1 MKFLRR
7 FNSSDRDAAIVLA
20 LVIIVS
26 IVLFPHLS
34 EQDKGNMSFNS
45 SPNSKLTS
53 SPPNSKLST
62 LNSQLSTVNCQSSTV
77 NCQLFKFDPNTATE
91 SQLLSLGLSQREVRN
106 ILKYRARG
114 GRYRVKE
121 DFARVYGLTL
131 EKYRQLEPYIAI
143 KPQIMAADVIK
154 REKNNPPP
162 SSLHLHPSSLSPQ
175 PSSLSLPPS
184 SLSLHPSS
192 LSPQPSSLS
201 PQPSS
206 LNPHPS
212 AVGLRASRKLRYGET
227 VDINSADTA
236 MLKRIPGIGDYYAM
250 RIVELRKRKQVFS
263 SPEELL
269 AIRNFPETAL
279 TYMTASQDFPAI
291 YINCWSQKQLASHP
305 LLNYTQARDIISL
318 RRLSGSIT
326 SATDLAALPSF
337 SPALI
342 EKITPLLRF

>member
-45 SPNSKLTS
+45 S
-53 SPPNSKLST
+53 PNSKLST

-154 REKNNPPP
+154 REKNSP
-162 SSLHLHPSSLSPQ
+162 HPSSLSP
-175 PSSLSLPPS
+175 
-184 SLSLHPSS
+184 HPSS
-192 LSPQPSSLS
+192 LSPH
-201 PQPSS
+201 PSS
-206 LNPHPS
+206 LNPQPS

-318 RRLSGSIT
+318 RRLSGPIT

>member
-53 SPPNSKLST
+53 SPSNSKLST

-154 REKNNPPP
+154 REKN
-162 SSLHLHPSSLSPQ
+162 
-175 PSSLSLPPS
+175 
-184 SLSLHPSS
+184 
-192 LSPQPSSLS
+192 SPQPSSLS
-201 PQPSS
+201 PPPSS

-318 RRLSGSIT
+318 RRLSGPIT
-326 SATDLAALPSF
+326 SATDLAALPSC

>member
-62 LNSQLSTVNCQSSTV
+62 LNSQLSTLNSQLSTV

-91 SQLLSLGLSQREVRN
+91 SQLLSLGLSQREVHN

-143 KPQIMAADVIK
+143 KPQIMAANVIK
-154 REKNNPPP
+154 REKNSP
-162 SSLHLHPSSLSPQ
+162 HPSSLSP
-175 PSSLSLPPS
+175 
-184 SLSLHPSS
+184 HPSS
-192 LSPQPSSLS
+192 LSPH
-201 PQPSS
+201 PSS
-206 LNPHPS
+206 LNPQPS

-318 RRLSGSIT
+318 RRLSGPIT

>member
-26 IVLFPHLS
+26 LVLFPHLS
-34 EQDKGNMSFNS
+34 EQDKGVPS
-45 SPNSKLTS
+45 SRFQVQRVQGDN
-53 SPPNSKLST
+53 
-62 LNSQLSTVNCQSSTV
+62 NCQSSTV

-162 SSLHLHPSSLSPQ
+162 SSLSPHPSSLSSHPSSLSP
-175 PSSLSLPPS
+175 
-184 SLSLHPSS
+184 H
-192 LSPQPSSLS
+192 
-201 PQPSS
+201 PSS
-206 LNPHPS
+206 LNPQPS

-250 RIVELRKRKQVFS
+250 RIVELRKRSGGRKTRGAS
-263 SPEELL
+263 S
-269 AIRNFPETAL
+269 
-279 TYMTASQDFPAI
+279 
-291 YINCWSQKQLASHP
+291 
-305 LLNYTQARDIISL
+305 
-318 RRLSGSIT
+318 T
-326 SATDLAALPSF
+326 SEATFVDN
-337 SPALI
+337 
-342 EKITPLLRF
+342 

>member
-53 SPPNSKLST
+53 SPSNSKLST

-154 REKNNPPP
+154 REKN
-162 SSLHLHPSSLSPQ
+162 
-175 PSSLSLPPS
+175 
-184 SLSLHPSS
+184 
-192 LSPQPSSLS
+192 SPQPSSLS
-201 PQPSS
+201 PPPSS

-318 RRLSGSIT
+318 RRLSGPIT

>member
-154 REKNNPPP
+154 REKNN
-162 SSLHLHPSSLSPQ
+162 LH
-175 PSSLSLPPS
+175 PS

-192 LSPQPSSLS
+192 LS
-201 PQPSS
+201 
-206 LNPHPS
+206 PHPS

-318 RRLSGSIT
+318 RRLSGPIT

>member
-34 EQDKGNMSFNS
+34 EQDKGVPS
-45 SPNSKLTS
+45 SRFQVQRVQGDN
-53 SPPNSKLST
+53 
-62 LNSQLSTVNCQSSTV
+62 NCQSSTV
-77 NCQLFKFDPNTATE
+77 KCQLFKFDPNTATE

-162 SSLHLHPSSLSPQ
+162 SSLSP
-175 PSSLSLPPS
+175 
-184 SLSLHPSS
+184 H
-192 LSPQPSSLS
+192 
-201 PQPSS
+201 PSS
-206 LNPHPS
+206 LNPQPS

-318 RRLSGSIT
+318 RRLSGPIT

>member
-34 EQDKGNMSFNS
+34 EQDKEVS
-45 SPNSKLTS
+45 S
-53 SPPNSKLST
+53 
-62 LNSQLSTVNCQSSTV
+62 VNCQLSTV

-154 REKNNPPP
+154 REKNSP
-162 SSLHLHPSSLSPQ
+162 HPSSLSP
-175 PSSLSLPPS
+175 
-184 SLSLHPSS
+184 HPSS
-192 LSPQPSSLS
+192 LSPH
-201 PQPSS
+201 PSS
-206 LNPHPS
+206 LNPQPS

-279 TYMTASQDFPAI
+279 TYMTASQDFPLVTETTCLSSA
-291 YINCWSQKQLASHP
+291 SQLHP
-305 LLNYTQARDIISL
+305 GARHH
-318 RRLSGSIT
+318 
-326 SATDLAALPSF
+326 F
-337 SPALI
+337 SPPPLGAHHICHGPCCPPVFLSCTHRENYSAAEILI
-342 EKITPLLRF
+342 IDN

>member
-26 IVLFPHLS
+26 IVLLPHLS
-34 EQDKGNMSFNS
+34 EQNKDIPRS
-45 SPNSKLTS
+45 SKSS
-53 SPPNSKLST
+53 SPPNWEGPGEGP
-62 LNSQLSTVNCQSSTV
+62 NSQLSTVNCQSSTV

-106 ILKYRARG
+106 ILKYRAHG

-154 REKNNPPP
+154 REKN
-162 SSLHLHPSSLSPQ
+162 SP
-175 PSSLSLPPS
+175 
-184 SLSLHPSS
+184 H
-192 LSPQPSSLS
+192 
-201 PQPSS
+201 PSS
-206 LNPHPS
+206 LNPHPSSLNPQPS

-318 RRLSGSIT
+318 RRLSGPIT

>member
-53 SPPNSKLST
+53 SSPNSKLST
-62 LNSQLSTVNCQSSTV
+62 LNSQLSTV

-154 REKNNPPP
+154 REKNNP
-162 SSLHLHPSSLSPQ
+162 HPSSLSP
-175 PSSLSLPPS
+175 
-184 SLSLHPSS
+184 H
-192 LSPQPSSLS
+192 
-201 PQPSS
+201 PSS
-206 LNPHPS
+206 LNPQPS
-212 AVGLRASRKLRYGET
+212 AVGFRASRKLRYGET

-318 RRLSGSIT
+318 RRLSGPIT

>member
-154 REKNNPPP
+154 REKN
-162 SSLHLHPSSLSPQ
+162 SP
-175 PSSLSLPPS
+175 
-184 SLSLHPSS
+184 H
-192 LSPQPSSLS
+192 
-201 PQPSS
+201 PSS
-206 LNPHPS
+206 LNPHPSSLNPQPS

-318 RRLSGSIT
+318 RRLSGPIT

>member
-154 REKNNPPP
+154 REKNSP
-162 SSLHLHPSSLSPQ
+162 HPSSLSP
-175 PSSLSLPPS
+175 
-184 SLSLHPSS
+184 HPSS
-192 LSPQPSSLS
+192 LSPH
-201 PQPSS
+201 PSS
-206 LNPHPS
+206 LNPQPS

-318 RRLSGSIT
+318 RRLSGPIT

>member
-34 EQDKGNMSFNS
+34 EQDKGVPS
-45 SPNSKLTS
+45 SRFQVQRVQGDN
-53 SPPNSKLST
+53 
-62 LNSQLSTVNCQSSTV
+62 NCQSSTV

-162 SSLHLHPSSLSPQ
+162 SSLSPHPSSLSP
-175 PSSLSLPPS
+175 
-184 SLSLHPSS
+184 HPSS
-192 LSPQPSSLS
+192 LSPH
-201 PQPSS
+201 PSS
-206 LNPHPS
+206 LNPQPS

-291 YINCWSQKQLASHP
+291 YINCWSQKKLASHP

-318 RRLSGSIT
+318 RRLSGPIT

>member
-154 REKNNPPP
+154 REKNNP
-162 SSLHLHPSSLSPQ
+162 HPSSLSP
-175 PSSLSLPPS
+175 
-184 SLSLHPSS
+184 H
-192 LSPQPSSLS
+192 
-201 PQPSS
+201 PSS
-206 LNPHPS
+206 LNPQPS

-318 RRLSGSIT
+318 RRLSGPIT

>member
-34 EQDKGNMSFNS
+34 EQDMGNMSFNS

-154 REKNNPPP
+154 REKN
-162 SSLHLHPSSLSPQ
+162 SP
-175 PSSLSLPPS
+175 
-184 SLSLHPSS
+184 H
-192 LSPQPSSLS
+192 
-201 PQPSS
+201 PSS
-206 LNPHPS
+206 LNPHPSSLNPQPS

-305 LLNYTQARDIISL
+305 LLNYTLARDIISL
-318 RRLSGSIT
+318 RRLSGPIT

>member
-62 LNSQLSTVNCQSSTV
+62 LNSQLSTLNSQLSTV

-91 SQLLSLGLSQREVRN
+91 SQLLSLGLSQREVSN

-154 REKNNPPP
+154 REKNDP
-162 SSLHLHPSSLSPQ
+162 HPSSLS
-175 PSSLSLPPS
+175 
-184 SLSLHPSS
+184 
-192 LSPQPSSLS
+192 
-201 PQPSS
+201 
-206 LNPHPS
+206 PHPS

-318 RRLSGSIT
+318 RRLSGPIT

>member
-53 SPPNSKLST
+53 SPSNSKLST
-62 LNSQLSTVNCQSSTV
+62 LNSQLSTV

-162 SSLHLHPSSLSPQ
+162 SSLNPQPSSLNLHPSSLSPH
-175 PSSLSLPPS
+175 PS

-192 LSPQPSSLS
+192 LNPQ
-201 PQPSS
+201 
-206 LNPHPS
+206 PS

-318 RRLSGSIT
+318 RRLSGPIT

>member
-62 LNSQLSTVNCQSSTV
+62 LNSQLSTVNCQ
-77 NCQLFKFDPNTATE
+77 LFKFDPNTATE

-106 ILKYRARG
+106 ILKYRAHG

-154 REKNNPPP
+154 REKNNPHP
-162 SSLHLHPSSLSPQ
+162 SSLSPHPSSLNPHPSSLSPQ
-175 PSSLSLPPS
+175 PSA
-184 SLSLHPSS
+184 
-192 LSPQPSSLS
+192 
-201 PQPSS
+201 

-318 RRLSGSIT
+318 RRLSGPIT

>member
-53 SPPNSKLST
+53 SSPNSKLST

-154 REKNNPPP
+154 REKNSP
-162 SSLHLHPSSLSPQ
+162 HPSSLSP
-175 PSSLSLPPS
+175 
-184 SLSLHPSS
+184 H
-192 LSPQPSSLS
+192 
-201 PQPSS
+201 PSS
-206 LNPHPS
+206 LNPQPS

-318 RRLSGSIT
+318 RRLSGPIT

>member
-62 LNSQLSTVNCQSSTV
+62 LNSQLSTLNSQLSTV

-162 SSLHLHPSSLSPQ
+162 SSLSPHPSSLSP
-175 PSSLSLPPS
+175 
-184 SLSLHPSS
+184 HPSS
-192 LSPQPSSLS
+192 LSPHPT
-201 PQPSS
+201 S

-318 RRLSGSIT
+318 RRLSGPIT

>member
-53 SPPNSKLST
+53 SPPNSKRST

-162 SSLHLHPSSLSPQ
+162 SSLSP
-175 PSSLSLPPS
+175 
-184 SLSLHPSS
+184 H
-192 LSPQPSSLS
+192 
-201 PQPSS
+201 PSS
-206 LNPHPS
+206 LNPQPS

-318 RRLSGSIT
+318 RRLSGPIT

>member
-143 KPQIMAADVIK
+143 KPQIMAANVIK
-154 REKNNPPP
+154 REKNSP
-162 SSLHLHPSSLSPQ
+162 HPSSLSP
-175 PSSLSLPPS
+175 
-184 SLSLHPSS
+184 H
-192 LSPQPSSLS
+192 
-201 PQPSS
+201 PSS
-206 LNPHPS
+206 LNPQPSAVGLRAS

-318 RRLSGSIT
+318 RRLSGPIT

>member
-34 EQDKGNMSFNS
+34 EQDKRNMSFNS

-62 LNSQLSTVNCQSSTV
+62 LNSQLSTLNCQSSTV

-162 SSLHLHPSSLSPQ
+162 SSLSP
-175 PSSLSLPPS
+175 P
-184 SLSLHPSS
+184 
-192 LSPQPSSLS
+192 
-201 PQPSS
+201 PSS
-206 LNPHPS
+206 LNPQPS

-269 AIRNFPETAL
+269 ANMKKSVDVFVGEAPQFDDL
-279 TYMTASQDFPAI
+279 TM
-291 YINCWSQKQLASHP
+291 LAVK
-305 LLNYTQARDIISL
+305 LL
-318 RRLSGSIT
+318 
-326 SATDLAALPSF
+326 
-337 SPALI
+337 
-342 EKITPLLRF
+342 

>member
-154 REKNNPPP
+154 REKNSPHP
-162 SSLHLHPSSLSPQ
+162 SSLSPQPFSLSPQ

-184 SLSLHPSS
+184 SLNPHPPS
-192 LSPQPSSLS
+192 LSPH
-201 PQPSS
+201 PSS

-318 RRLSGSIT
+318 RRLSGPIT

>member
-53 SPPNSKLST
+53 SSPNSKLST

-91 SQLLSLGLSQREVRN
+91 SQLLSLGLSQREVSN

-154 REKNNPPP
+154 REKNSP
-162 SSLHLHPSSLSPQ
+162 HPSSLSP
-175 PSSLSLPPS
+175 
-184 SLSLHPSS
+184 HPSS
-192 LSPQPSSLS
+192 LSPH
-201 PQPSS
+201 PSS
-206 LNPHPS
+206 LNPQPS

-318 RRLSGSIT
+318 RRLSGLIT

>member
-34 EQDKGNMSFNS
+34 EQDKGVPS
-45 SPNSKLTS
+45 SRFQVQRVQGDN
-53 SPPNSKLST
+53 
-62 LNSQLSTVNCQSSTV
+62 NCQSSTV

-121 DFARVYGLTL
+121 DFARVYSLTL

-162 SSLHLHPSSLSPQ
+162 SSL
-175 PSSLSLPPS
+175 
-184 SLSLHPSS
+184 
-192 LSPQPSSLS
+192 SPQPSSLS
-201 PQPSS
+201 PHPSS
-206 LNPHPS
+206 LNPHPSSLNPQPS

-279 TYMTASQDFPAI
+279 TYMTVSQDFPAI

-318 RRLSGSIT
+318 RRLSGPIT

>member
-114 GRYRVKE
+114 GRYRVRE
-121 DFARVYGLTL
+121 DFARVYGLTF

-162 SSLHLHPSSLSPQ
+162 SSLNLHPSSLS
-175 PSSLSLPPS
+175 
-184 SLSLHPSS
+184 
-192 LSPQPSSLS
+192 
-201 PQPSS
+201 
-206 LNPHPS
+206 PHPS

-318 RRLSGSIT
+318 RRLSGPIT

>member
-34 EQDKGNMSFNS
+34 EQDKGVPS
-45 SPNSKLTS
+45 SRFQVQRVQGDN
-53 SPPNSKLST
+53 
-62 LNSQLSTVNCQSSTV
+62 NCQSSTV

-91 SQLLSLGLSQREVRN
+91 SQLLSLGLSQRQVRN
-106 ILKYRARG
+106 ILKYRSRG
-114 GRYRVKE
+114 GRFRVKE

-154 REKNNPPP
+154 REKNNP
-162 SSLHLHPSSLSPQ
+162 HPSSLSP
-175 PSSLSLPPS
+175 
-184 SLSLHPSS
+184 H
-192 LSPQPSSLS
+192 
-201 PQPSS
+201 PSS
-206 LNPHPS
+206 LNPHLSSLNPHLSSLNPQPS

-318 RRLSGSIT
+318 RRLSGPIT

>member
-45 SPNSKLTS
+45 SPNSTV
-53 SPPNSKLST
+53 NSQLST
-62 LNSQLSTVNCQSSTV
+62 VNCQLSTVNCQSSTV

-154 REKNNPPP
+154 REKNSP
-162 SSLHLHPSSLSPQ
+162 HPSSLNP
-175 PSSLSLPPS
+175 
-184 SLSLHPSS
+184 H
-192 LSPQPSSLS
+192 PSSLS

-318 RRLSGSIT
+318 RRLSGPIT

>member
-91 SQLLSLGLSQREVRN
+91 SQLLSLGLSQREVHN

-154 REKNNPPP
+154 REKNSP
-162 SSLHLHPSSLSPQ
+162 HPSSLSP
-175 PSSLSLPPS
+175 
-184 SLSLHPSS
+184 H
-192 LSPQPSSLS
+192 
-201 PQPSS
+201 PSS
-206 LNPHPS
+206 LNPQPS

-318 RRLSGSIT
+318 RRLSGPIT

>member
-34 EQDKGNMSFNS
+34 EQNYGGTRSLKNS
-45 SPNSKLTS
+45 RAQEFKKSEGTKDSI
-53 SPPNSKLST
+53 
-62 LNSQLSTVNCQSSTV
+62 LNVQFSINLRP
-77 NCQLFKFDPNTATE
+77 FDPNTATE

-162 SSLHLHPSSLSPQ
+162 SSL
-175 PSSLSLPPS
+175 
-184 SLSLHPSS
+184 
-192 LSPQPSSLS
+192 S

-206 LNPHPS
+206 LNPHLSSLNPHLSSLNPQPS

-318 RRLSGSIT
+318 RRLSGPIT

>member
-154 REKNNPPP
+154 REKNSP
-162 SSLHLHPSSLSPQ
+162 HPSSLSP
-175 PSSLSLPPS
+175 
-184 SLSLHPSS
+184 HPSS
-192 LSPQPSSLS
+192 LSPH
-201 PQPSS
+201 PSS

-318 RRLSGSIT
+318 RRLSGPIT

>member
-62 LNSQLSTVNCQSSTV
+62 LNSQLSTLNSQLSTV

-143 KPQIMAADVIK
+143 KPQIMAANVIK
-154 REKNNPPP
+154 REKNSP
-162 SSLHLHPSSLSPQ
+162 HPSSLSP
-175 PSSLSLPPS
+175 
-184 SLSLHPSS
+184 HPSS
-192 LSPQPSSLS
+192 LSPH
-201 PQPSS
+201 PSS
-206 LNPHPS
+206 LNPQPS

-318 RRLSGSIT
+318 RRLLGPIT

>member
-154 REKNNPPP
+154 REKNSP
-162 SSLHLHPSSLSPQ
+162 HPSSLSP
-175 PSSLSLPPS
+175 
-184 SLSLHPSS
+184 H
-192 LSPQPSSLS
+192 
-201 PQPSS
+201 PSS
-206 LNPHPS
+206 LNPQPS

-318 RRLSGSIT
+318 RRLSGPIT

>member
-154 REKNNPPP
+154 REKNSP
-162 SSLHLHPSSLSPQ
+162 HPSSLNP
-175 PSSLSLPPS
+175 
-184 SLSLHPSS
+184 H
-192 LSPQPSSLS
+192 PSSLS

-318 RRLSGSIT
+318 RRLSGPIT